1 MEYLFIYLL
10 QIADSLFGLQ
20 CFIYILLGISI
31 FVWIFYY
38 MMLDTISYYDSEKTI
53 RKKRLL
59 RSIKKFYITCI
70 SILIIVNFIPTKQT
84 LLLVGGTYLGKKAI
98 NTVITDKKIEKVNTI
113 IELEL
118 DKRIKEL
125 KGGN

>member
-10 QIADSLFGLQ
+10 QMADSLFNLQ
-20 CFIYILLGISI
+20 FFIYALLGISI
-31 FVWIFYY
+31 FAWVFCY
-38 MMLDTISYYDSEKTI
+38 MILDTMSYYDKEKST
-53 RKKRLL
+53 RGKRLV

-70 SILIIVNFIPTKQT
+70 SILIIVSFIPTKQT
-84 LLLVGGTYLGKKAI
+84 LLLVGGTYLGKKAL

-125 KGGN
+125 KAGK

>member
-10 QIADSLFGLQ
+10 QIADSLNALQ
-20 CFIYILLGISI
+20 DFIYVLLGISI
-31 FVWIFYY
+31 FAWIFYY

-70 SILIIVNFIPTKQT
+70 SILIIVSFIPTKQT

>member
-10 QIADSLFGLQ
+10 QIADSLNALQ
-20 CFIYILLGISI
+20 DFIYVLLIISI
-31 FVWIFYY
+31 FAWIFCYV
-38 MMLDTISYYDSEKTI
+38 MLESESYYDREKII
-53 RKKRLL
+53 REKRFI

-70 SILIIVNFIPTKQT
+70 SILIIVSFIPTKQT

>member
-10 QIADSLFGLQ
+10 QMADNLSNLQ
-20 CFIYILLGISI
+20 DFIYVLLGISI
-31 FVWIFYY
+31 FAYICIYIMIVS
-38 MMLDTISYYDSEKTI
+38 DSYYEEKL
-53 RKKRLL
+53 RQKRLV

-70 SILIIVNFIPTKQT
+70 IILITVSLIPTKQT

-125 KGGN
+125 RGGN

>member
-10 QIADSLFGLQ
+10 QMADNLSNLQ
-20 CFIYILLGISI
+20 DFIYVLLGISI
-31 FVWIFYY
+31 FAYICIYIMIVS
-38 MMLDTISYYDSEKTI
+38 DSYYEEKL
-53 RKKRLL
+53 RQKRLV

-70 SILIIVNFIPTKQT
+70 IILITVSLIPTKQT

-118 DKRIKEL
+118 DKRIKDL

>member
-10 QIADSLFGLQ
+10 QIADSLFNLQ
-20 CFIYILLGISI
+20 FFIYTLLGITI
-31 FVWIFYY
+31 FAWILSY
-38 MMLDTISYYDSEKTI
+38 MMLDTSSYYDSEKST
-53 RKKRLL
+53 RKKRLV

-70 SILIIVNFIPTKQT
+70 SILIIVSFIPTKQT

>member
-10 QIADSLFGLQ
+10 QITDSLFNLQ
-20 CFIYILLGISI
+20 CFIYTLLGISI
-31 FVWIFYY
+31 FAWVFCY
-38 MMLDTISYYDSEKTI
+38 MMLDTTTYYDDVKLT
-53 RKKRLL
+53 RKKRLV

-70 SILIIVNFIPTKQT
+70 SILIIVSFIPTKQT
-84 LLLVGGTYLGKKAI
+84 LLLVGGTYLGKKAV
-98 NTVITDKKIEKVNTI
+98 NTIITDKKIEKVNTI

>member
-1 MEYLFIYLL
+1 
-10 QIADSLFGLQ
+10 
-20 CFIYILLGISI
+20 
-31 FVWIFYY
+31 

-53 RKKRLL
+53 RRKRFI

-70 SILIIVNFIPTKQT
+70 SILIIVSFIPTKQT